1 MANYTY
7 YYTDLLTDT
16 ILGEVPAMRCSY
28 GESLNAEGK
37 FNMTAPLQAEIN
49 GVQLYTMNDLAPG
62 DAGVLIV
69 RDDVPVFGGV
79 LWSANA
85 DMGGGTIQ
93 LQGQG
98 YLSLFR
104 HRFVRRTLGFSQVT
118 GPTIAAALINYTTE
132 EGGNA
137 NYGVDVSGA
146 IAAGIG
152 RDRTYYDYERK
163 EIAGAIVD
171 LANLRGGF
179 DFRFVAQYMDD
190 GLIHKRF
197 TTTYPAT
204 GRATGIHLAMGTNIE
219 GMQVVVD
226 ATSLASR
233 CDARGGGD
241 AESTMIGTYAEV
253 SGYPL
258 FEDVLSMSD
267 NRSKDNLI
275 DWAARRVARGRA
287 PITGA
292 NISCRG
298 DDPPIGSYIPGDI
311 IMVTAQL
318 GWCTLDKAMRIT
330 EYNVEV
336 DDTGKDMVTI
346 STASLNAFDEFGH

>member
-1 MANYTY
+1 MSDYTY
-7 YYTDLLTDT
+7 YYTDLLSDDV
-16 ILGEVPAMRCSY
+16 LGEIPAMRCSY
-28 GESLNAEGK
+28 GESLNSEGK
-37 FNMTAPLQAEIN
+37 AQLTAPLHAEVN
-49 GVQLYTMNDLAPG
+49 GVQLYKMSDLAPG
-62 DAGVLIV
+62 NTGILIM
-69 RDDVPVFGGV
+69 RDGVPVFGGV

-85 DMGGGTIQ
+85 QLSDSTLQ
-93 LQGQG
+93 LQGLG

-104 HRFVRRTLGFSQVT
+104 RRFVRRTLGFSQIT
-118 GPTIAAALINYTTE
+118 GPTIAAALIQYTTE
-132 EGGNA
+132 DGGNA
-137 NYGVDVSGA
+137 DYGVDTTGA

-197 TTTYPAT
+197 TTTYPST
-204 GRATGIHLAMGTNIE
+204 GRPTGIHLAMGTNIE
-219 GMQVVVD
+219 GMSVGVD

-233 CDARGGGD
+233 VDASGGGD
-241 AESTMIGTYAEV
+241 AESTMIGTYAET
-253 SGYPL
+253 SAYPL
-258 FEDVLSMSD
+258 FEDVISMSD
-267 NRSKDNLI
+267 NRSIDNLV

-292 NISCRG
+292 NITCRG

-318 GWCTLDKAMRIT
+318 GWCDLNNAMRIT

-336 DDTGKDMVTI
+336 DDTGHDMVAI
-346 STASLNAFDEFGH
+346 SVVSLNAFDEFGH